1 MLVANLIR
9 ATLTQRLMVL
19 LVALGMSAAG
29 VWAFR
34 QLPID
39 AYPDISSPQVQ
50 VIVKAPGL
58 APLEVESRITRIIE
72 NEMQGV
78 PEKTILR
85 SLTKYG
91 LSVVTIDFKETT
103 DIYWARQQVAERL
116 NQIWGALPKNISGGL
131 APITTPLGEAY
142 MFYVEG
148 AGYTNRELRSILD
161 YDIRP
166 RLLTVDGV
174 AEVNALGGEVK
185 TFDVMPNP
193 QALIARGLTIND
205 LKVALES
212 NNRNDGGDRIERNNE
227 VLLIRTIGQLTGID
241 SIKATTV
248 ATRDGVPILI
258 GDLAEV
264 AVGSMTRYGGVTKSG
279 EGEFVEGIVLQRKGA
294 NGSRVVIGIKEKFA
308 EIIPTLPAGVHIE
321 VFYDRSVLVGSAI
334 ATVQT
339 ALTEA
344 IVLVI
349 VVLLFFLGNLRSA
362 AVVVAVLP
370 LSVLFTF
377 LAMLWTGTT
386 ANLMSLGGLA
396 IAIGIL
402 VDSAV
407 VVVENIQTH
416 LSHGLKAR
424 DRLHIIYRAVL
435 EVAQPV
441 ISGTLIIIIV
451 FMPIFSLI
459 GLEGKLF
466 KPLAITISL
475 ALIGSLVLSLTV
487 IPVLASLLM
496 KSVAEVDPWLVR
508 ILKRAY
514 RPIVAFA
521 LRARALVLSVAV
533 ALLVIAGFLYTR
545 IGAEFMPTLDEGTIV
560 VIVEKLPSIGLK
572 RSLEIDGK
580 IQQAMMTIP
589 EITGVASRMGSDE
602 LRLDPMGLY
611 QTDNFLIT
619 KPRSQWSVKTPEA
632 LQEKIREV
640 LEKFPGIEFAFT
652 QPIDMRVSEM
662 LTGVRAAVAVKLS
675 GSDLAVLEEKSKAIE
690 ELMSTIPGN
699 ADVMRIPL
707 SGQIYLNVTM
717 NHQAMG
723 RYGVTADQ
731 INDLVSLAVGGQV
744 VTEVAE
750 GVRRTGVVLRYP
762 EVVRN
767 SPEKIGDLLI
777 STPAGQ
783 KIPLRQLATI
793 AEVDGPV
800 QITREA
806 SVRQVVIQS
815 NVDGRDIVSYVDDL
829 RAAIAKQ
836 IVLPTGYL
844 LSYGGQFENQQRASA
859 QLAVVVPVAIVLIFV
874 LLFITFGNLRQAG
887 LVILNI
893 PFALIGGIVALYV
906 SGLYLSVP
914 ASVGFIAL
922 FGTAILNGV
931 VMISYFNHLR
941 RAGVP
946 LLEAAQQG
954 AERRLRPVLM
964 TAACAGLGLIP
975 LLLATGPGSE
985 IQRPLAVVVLGGLI
999 TSTALTLILL
1009 PTLYVWIESRHTRL
1023 EVL

>member
-9 ATLTQRLMVL
+9 ATLTQRLMVM
-19 LVALGMSAAG
+19 LVALGMAAAG

-58 APLEVESRITRIIE
+58 APLEVESRITRVIE

-78 PEKTILR
+78 PDKTILR

-116 NQIWGALPKNISGGL
+116 NQIWSALPTNISGGL

-148 AGYTNRELRSILD
+148 NGYTNRELRSILD

-205 LKVALES
+205 LKIALES

-264 AVGSMTRYGGVTKSG
+264 TVGSMTRYGGVTKSG
-279 EGEFVEGIVLQRKGA
+279 QGEFVEGIVLQRKGA
-294 NGSRVVIGIKEKFA
+294 NGSQVVIGIKDKFA
-308 EIIPTLPAGVHIE
+308 EIIPTLPTGVHIE

-334 ATVQT
+334 GTVQT

-451 FMPIFSLI
+451 FLPIFSLI

-475 ALIGSLVLSLTV
+475 ALICSLILSLTV

-514 RPIVAFA
+514 RPVVAFA
-521 LRARALVLSVAV
+521 LRSRAVVLSVAV
-533 ALLVIAGFLYTR
+533 ALLVVAGFLYTR
-545 IGAEFMPTLDEGTIV
+545 IGAEFMPTLDEGMIV

-611 QTDNFLIT
+611 QTDNFILT

-632 LQEKIREV
+632 LQEKLRAV

-675 GSDLAVLEEKSKAIE
+675 GGDLAVLEEKSKAIE

-699 ADVMRIPL
+699 ADVMRVPL

-717 NHQAMG
+717 NHLTMG

-731 INDLVSLAVGGQV
+731 INDLVSLAIGGQV

-762 EVVRN
+762 ESVRN
-767 SPEKIGDLLI
+767 SPEKIANLLV
-777 STPAGQ
+777 STPAGP
-783 KIPLRQLATI
+783 KVPLGQLATI

-806 SVRQVVIQS
+806 GVRQVVIQS
-815 NVDGRDIVSYVDDL
+815 NVVGRDIVSYVDDV

-836 IVLPTGYL
+836 IVLPTGYML
-844 LSYGGQFENQQRASA
+844 TYGGQFENQQRASA

-893 PFALIGGIVALYV
+893 PFALIGGIVALYA

-946 LLEAAQQG
+946 LVEAAQQG
-954 AERRLRPVLM
+954 AERRLRPVMM
-964 TAACAGLGLIP
+964 TAMCAGLGLIP

-1009 PTLYVWIESRHTRL
+1009 PMLYVWIESRHARQEML
-1023 EVL
+1023 